1 MRLREQVRLEEPFC
15 RSCLAAGKRVATD
28 EVDHIVP
35 LSAGGGNE
43 RENLQG
49 LCEPCHS
56 AKSRAEAVAGTG
68 RNRSVHGR

>member
-15 RSCLAAGKRVATD
+15 RLCLAAGKRVATD

-56 AKSRAEAVAGTG
+56 AKSKGEAAAGGCRRRALYED
-68 RNRSVHGR
+68 